1 MGDVDELGNGRP
13 RSSGGLVQ
21 DLVEASWNDSAFRN
35 RGIIPRTATA
45 WLEEQVAALKERA

>member
-1 MGDVDELGNGRP
+1 MGDVDELGNGRH

-21 DLVEASWNDSAFRN
+21 DLVEARWNDSAFRN